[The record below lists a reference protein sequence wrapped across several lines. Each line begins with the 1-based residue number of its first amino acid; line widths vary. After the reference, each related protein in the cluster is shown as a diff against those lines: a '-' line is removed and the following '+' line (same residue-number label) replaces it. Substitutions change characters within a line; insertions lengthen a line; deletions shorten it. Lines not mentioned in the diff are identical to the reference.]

1 MKVLPSFIA
10 SMITQR
16 PGVQR
21 ILSNTGWLFADKF
34 ASIVSGL
41 FVGALVAR
49 YLGPERYGI
58 LNYSIAFVALFTPF
72 VTVGLRDIVIRD
84 VLLFPQYKEEIL
96 GTAAVLQLS
105 GGLLVL
111 VLVFCFGS
119 ITQPEDSLTF
129 WLTTIMAARFMFQ
142 ALSDPPDYWFN
153 AQVQS
158 KYTVWARNIAL
169 ILIAIVK
176 IVLVLTKAPLIAFAL
191 ALLGE
196 AMVFS
201 FTLLAFYRFSGQ
213 LLSTWRISI
222 TQAKKLL
229 KNCWPLVISAIA
241 ITVYANIGKV
251 MLKNMVSGQEL
262 GIYAAAAKISNLWY
276 FIPVAIAS
284 SVYPSIVRSKETSS
298 LKVQRKRIQ
307 LFFDIMAGISYV
319 IVVPLVLLAPMVV
332 EFLFGIDYSNAGPI
346 LRVQAWAFIFVSLGV
361 TRSRWLMAEDLV
373 RFNMLATILGA
384 IANVVL
390 NFVLIPRYGALGV
403 VWATIISQA
412 ISTYFSSLLF
422 KRLWPVFIQQT
433 LSLLVPF
440 RFFSLKRSLTEIL
453 KTPRSAGAEEC

>member
-10 SMITQR
+10 SMIAQR

-34 ASIVSGL
+34 AGIVSGL

-49 YLGPERYGI
+49 YLGPERFGI
-58 LNYSIAFVALFTPF
+58 YNYSLAFIALFTPF
-72 VTVGLRDIVIRD
+72 VAVGLRDIVIRD
-84 VLLFPQYKEEIL
+84 VLLFPQSKEEIL
-96 GTAAVLQLS
+96 GTATVLQLS
-105 GGLLVL
+105 GGLLAL
-111 VLVFCFGS
+111 VLVICFGR

-129 WLTTIMAARFMFQ
+129 WLTTIMAASLMFQ
-142 ALSDPPDYWFN
+142 VLSDPLDYWFN

-158 KYTVWARNIAL
+158 KYTVWSSNIAL
-169 ILIAIVK
+169 ILIATVK
-176 IVLVLTKAPLIAFAL
+176 IVLVFIKAPLIAFAW
-191 ALLGE
+191 AFLGQ

-213 LLSTWRISI
+213 LLSRWRVSI

-241 ITVYANIGKV
+241 ITVYMNIGQV
-251 MLKNMVSGQEL
+251 MLKNMVDEQEL

-276 FIPVAIAS
+276 FVPAAIAS
-284 SVYPSIVRSKETSS
+284 SVYPGIVRSRENSS
-298 LKVQRKRIQ
+298 WEVHGKRIQ
-307 LFFDIMAGISYV
+307 LFYDIMAGISYV

-332 EFLFGIDYSNAGPI
+332 EFLFGMDYANAGPI

-361 TRSRWLMAEDLV
+361 ARSRWLMAEDLV
-373 RFNMLATILGA
+373 RFNMLVTILGA
-384 IANVVL
+384 IANIAL

-403 VWATIISQA
+403 AWATTISQA
-412 ISTYFSSLLF
+412 IATYFSSLLS
-422 KRLWPVFIQQT
+422 KRLWPVFVQQT

-453 KTPRSAGAEEC
+453 KSPESAGAKEC